1 METYLDV
8 GHINGQGLLL
18 PQSMRYHYE
27 DDIHYMLIFMNLNI
41 DPRPCGIRWGH
52 NYKSNS
58 AMIRNT
64 ESEQDQAVESVRRIR
79 QNLTLY
85 NSIILKF
92 LFRQL

>member
-58 AMIRNT
+58 AMNRNFVKQSLNKT
-64 ESEQDQAVESVRRIR
+64 LSRYDQAVDSVRRIR
-79 QNLTLY
+79 
-85 NSIILKF
+85 
-92 LFRQL
+92 